1 LRALEALGDDHESA
15 YHGDDGFQVFTEA
28 LEIARATGR
37 AADRARLCAKLADM
51 MTSSPGAF
59 KKSPDPDPVQ
69 ELVTEGLAH
78 ATDQEMTGQL
88 LIAFGRMSR
97 LYRGSEPF
105 GQGRQP
111 DPVPLDERIA
121 AVEKAL
127 AIAESLNHPELLMNA
142 NMALSL
148 LYGMAGRHKEML
160 ELAERDLATVDRLG
174 SRLKQGD
181 AVRRAAV
188 ITMRTAGRY
197 EEGLEL
203 ARRSLELSRDT
214 NPHQIMHGTAPVL
227 EALYELGRWDEVPPI
242 LEEHLRAF
250 RQDPAVECEF
260 VRNGPVLGAIVAAK
274 SSDVAHARELA
285 ALLDDPMNDIDAASP
300 WQARLEVALGKPEN
314 GRRISAGKALENRP
328 YGPEHARSL
337 LEALCALEDWD
348 ALEEFLPRA
357 RNQAS
362 GLAVLGPC
370 CDRAEGLLASAG
382 GNRDGSVEAFE
393 RALAGFEA
401 LKARAEAAATRQ
413 VMVLG
418 LAASV
423 DETG

>member
-1 LRALEALGDDHESA
+1 
-15 YHGDDGFQVFTEA
+15 
-28 LEIARATGR
+28 
-37 AADRARLCAKLADM
+37 M
-51 MTSSPGAF
+51 MTGSPGAF
-59 KKSPDPDPVQ
+59 KRSPSPEPVQ
-69 ELVTEGLAH
+69 ALVDEGLAY
-78 ATDQEMTGQL
+78 ATEQDVKSEL
-88 LIAFGRMSR
+88 LVAFGTLSR

-105 GQGRQP
+105 GQGSEK
-111 DPVPLDERIA
+111 DPIPLDERIA
-121 AVEKAL
+121 AAEKGR
-127 AIAESLNHPELLMNA
+127 AIGESLNQQRLLLFA
-142 NMALSL
+142 DQALST
-148 LYGMAGRHKEML
+148 LYGMAGRYQEML
-160 ELAERDLATVDRLG
+160 ELADRDLATVDRLG

-227 EALYELGRWDEVPPI
+227 EALYELGRWDEMPSA
-242 LEEHLRAF
+242 LDEHLRAF

-260 VRNGPVLGAIVAAK
+260 VRNGPVLGAIVAAR
-274 SSDVAHARELA
+274 SSDMPHARELA
-285 ALLDDPMNDIDAASP
+285 ALLDDPMNDIDSASP

-314 GRRISAGKALENRP
+314 GRRISAEKALEDRP

-393 RALAGFEA
+393 RALAAFEA
-401 LKARAEAAATRQ
+401 LKARTEA
-413 VMVLG
+413 
-418 LAASV
+418 
-423 DETG
+423 